1 MSVAG
6 LVTRSSTVGRTGA
19 GAWVAAA
26 RAEAASTGALSAPTE
41 AQRQSRAVR
50 DAPRS
55 PTAER
60 ARMQIGDGA
69 RSAI

>member
-6 LVTRSSTVGRTGA
+6 LVTRSSTLVRTTGGA
-19 GAWVAAA
+19 AWAAAA
-26 RAEAASTGALSAPTE
+26 RAEALSAPTE
-41 AQRQSRAVR
+41 VQRQSRAVR

-55 PTAER
+55 PTAEQVQMR
-60 ARMQIGDGA
+60 TEGVV